1 MQQIDPIADMELEQK
16 KKTLEVEEFKD
27 KARDFIE
34 RQVRERYGKGD
45 IMPLIFYPADG
56 LTQHVSYT
64 GLNKKDIKALAQD
77 MLFTMYATGGVGLAA
92 PQVGVQERMFVCD
105 WSADKKHPVTVYDP
119 TILWSSEEVTRER
132 EGCLSMPGSYVNVTR
147 AKEIEVRFKTGDLEQ
162 VQIRLN
168 GWAARIFQ
176 HEYDH
181 LDGVMMIDHASRL
194 ERRIALK
201 ALEKLKRGERPR
213 GKRPKRKKRR

>member
-16 KKTLEVEEFKD
+16 KAAVELDKFKD

-45 IMPLIFYPADG
+45 IMPLVFYPADG
-56 LTQHVSYT
+56 LTKRIGFA
-64 GLNKKDIKALAQD
+64 GLEQKTIKKLAKD

-119 TILWSSEEVTRER
+119 MILWSSEEVTRER
-132 EGCLSMPGSYVNVTR
+132 EGCLSMPGAYVNVTR
-147 AKEIEVRFKTGDLEQ
+147 AQSIEVRFKTGDLEQ
-162 VQIRLN
+162 VQIKLH

-181 LDGVMMIDHASRL
+181 LEGVLMLDHAARL

-201 ALEKLKRGERPR
+201 ALEKIKRGEKARPT
-213 GKRPKRKKRR
+213 KKRKKRR